1 MSPVWDLPWLAAELQ
16 DWYNRNSQIW
26 AVKELCQSFLTG
38 NQPHTH
44 TRRALDPSTFW
55 GATIASNKS
64 PLIYLKLR
72 KLSPSLHPPAPG
84 SSKERGGGKKT
95 GMSCPAWIP
104 EAAPGCLEPAP
115 ASPSTH
121 GVVVLCDH
129 RRAHKVALTPIHF
142 STLVG
147 KYARHRQAPR
157 EKERRRSVVGTEE
170 ERAAHPKRTLIL
182 THVAPASPAQ
192 PSPVPYPATKDS
204 SSSQHTSYC
213 ARVPLSPQCRSC
225 KSPQKMLLDSG
236 WSPIHGINISPQA
249 PLLPH
254 DASPFLPSPR
264 HLVFS
269 LLLTFFMTQTFLP
282 GGLPCAL

>member
-1 MSPVWDLPWLAAELQ
+1 MWDLPWLAAELQ

-84 SSKERGGGKKT
+84 SSKERGGGKKK
-95 GMSCPAWIP
+95 GMSRPAWIP

-129 RRAHKVALTPIHF
+129 RRAHKVALTPIHL

-157 EKERRRSVVGTEE
+157 EKGEEKVSGGHRGGEGCTPKENPDPHTCGTSQ
-170 ERAAHPKRTLIL
+170 P
-182 THVAPASPAQ
+182 SPAQ
-192 PSPVPYPATKDS
+192 CLTRLPRT
-204 SSSQHTSYC
+204 H
-213 ARVPLSPQCRSC
+213 PLPNTHPTAQEFLS
-225 KSPQKMLLDSG
+225 LLDAGVANRPRKCSWTQDG
-236 WSPIHGINISPQA
+236 HQSMALTSLLRCRCCHTT
-249 PLLPH
+249 LPH
-254 DASPFLPSPR
+254 FCPVLVTLSSPFS
-264 HLVFS
+264 S
-269 LLLTFFMTQTFLP
+269 LSL
-282 GGLPCAL
+282 